1 MIIRILLY
9 PTPYIYRSIPSLFY
23 RSFPNIYSRL
33 LLTLRIR
40 PTCPAFFPFCS
51 IPDTSAYTPE
61 GGLEAFAEAL
71 FRYYRLDILYE
82 GKAEHTPLTKDKA
95 GRRDS

>member
-1 MIIRILLY
+1 MIIRILLC

-23 RSFPNIYSRL
+23 YSFPNIYSRL

-40 PTCPAFFPFCS
+40 PTRPAFFPFRF

-61 GGLEAFAEAL
+61 GSLEAFAEAL
-71 FRYYRLDILYE
+71 FYRYRLDILYE
-82 GKAEHTPLTKDKA
+82 GEAEYTPLTKDKA
-95 GRRDS
+95 GRRDG